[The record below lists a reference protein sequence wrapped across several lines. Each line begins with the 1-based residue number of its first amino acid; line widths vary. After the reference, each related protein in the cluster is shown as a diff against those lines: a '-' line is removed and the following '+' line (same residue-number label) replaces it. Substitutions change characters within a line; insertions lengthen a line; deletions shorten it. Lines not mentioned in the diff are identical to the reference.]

1 VLAHKNV
8 ILRNFGFIANL
19 YEDSLIFS
27 LLVRGREIML
37 VQVAM
42 NNAQTMKFSHN
53 GLARRKVRDGSVS
66 TLHMFDDES
75 DDPVIFCQI
84 T

>member
-1 VLAHKNV
+1 
-8 ILRNFGFIANL
+8 
-19 YEDSLIFS
+19 
-27 LLVRGREIML
+27 ML

-42 NNAQTMKFSHN
+42 NNAQTMEFSHN

-75 DDPVIFCQI
+75 NDPALFYQI